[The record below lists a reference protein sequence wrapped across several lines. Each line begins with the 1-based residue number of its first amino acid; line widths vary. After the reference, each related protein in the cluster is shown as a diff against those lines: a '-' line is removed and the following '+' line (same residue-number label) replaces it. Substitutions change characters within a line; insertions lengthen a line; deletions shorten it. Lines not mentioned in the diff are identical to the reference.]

1 MAALGGRAAAALL
14 RRAPGTGAAPG
25 VVPGAAPGAA
35 PGAGPRRHRHKEKW
49 AATAPRIPS
58 TRLALHHFDTSYSLH
73 LGALWPSV
81 RAGLLCE
88 QKYGALLNNFA
99 AADHVPE
106 ELELLNAT
114 DFISEALQKVQQWQR
129 GAAVGEVATECQEG
143 PGEGRTGMQA
153 EMVAQ
158 AEMSPPLCM
167 SISSK
172 IKCYTFPRGDI
183 TRFRPA
189 RPDGLGLLDYY
200 LMDAASLLPVLALN
214 VQPDDFVLDLCAAPG
229 GKTLALLQ
237 TGFCGHLAANDVSV
251 SRTKRLYQILQS
263 YVPKE
268 VRDTVSVT
276 SYDGRD
282 WDQVKGG
289 TFHKVLVDVPCTTDR
304 HSAMEEDNNIFHK
317 RRTKERQMLPMLQL
331 QLLMAG
337 ILAARPGG
345 AVVYSTCSL
354 SPLQN
359 ECVVERALDVAR
371 AHFNISLHLEDLSHF
386 RTLFQDTFSFFS
398 ECRLGE
404 LVLPHL
410 TANFGPM
417 YFCKLRRE

>member
-1 MAALGGRAAAALL
+1 
-14 RRAPGTGAAPG
+14 
-25 VVPGAAPGAA
+25 
-35 PGAGPRRHRHKEKW
+35 
-49 AATAPRIPS
+49 AATAPRIPP
-58 TRLALHHFDTSYSLH
+58 TRLALHHFDVNYSLQ
-73 LGALWPSV
+73 LKDLWPSV

-88 QKYGALLNNFA
+88 QKYGALLNNFSA
-99 AADHVPE
+99 VGHVTQ
-106 ELELLNAT
+106 ELELLNAA
-114 DFISEALQKVQQWQR
+114 DFVSEAPKKAQR
-129 GAAVGEVATECQEG
+129 CAAAEEVGGEESRS
-143 PGEGRTGMQA
+143 GEGRAVMQA
-153 EMVAQ
+153 ET
-158 AEMSPPLCM
+158 SPPLRA
-167 SISSK
+167 SISPN

-189 RPDGLGLLDYY
+189 RPDALGLLDYY

-229 GKTLALLQ
+229 SKTLALLQ
-237 TGFCGHLAANDVSV
+237 TGVCGHLAANDVSI
-251 SRTKRLYQILQS
+251 SRTKRLYQILHS

-268 VRDTVSVT
+268 IRDIVSVT

-282 WDQVKGG
+282 WGQLEGG

-304 HSAMEEDNNIFHK
+304 HSVMEQDNNIFHK

-337 ILAARPGG
+337 ILATKPGG
-345 AVVYSTCSL
+345 EVVYSTCSL

-359 ECVVERALDVAR
+359 ECVIERAADIAETQ
-371 AHFNISLHLEDLSHF
+371 FNISIHVEDLSHF

-398 ECRLGE
+398 DCRLGE

-417 YFCKLRRE
+417 YFCKLRRM

>member
-1 MAALGGRAAAALL
+1 MAALGGRGRAGAALL
-14 RRAPGTGAAPG
+14 RRGPPPGL
-25 VVPGAAPGAA
+25 VP
-35 PGAGPRRHRHKEKW
+35 GPRRYRYKEKW
-49 AATAPRIPS
+49 AATAPRIPP
-58 TRLALHHFDTSYSLH
+58 TRLALHHFDTNYSLQ
-73 LGALWPSV
+73 LRDLWPSV
-81 RAGLLCE
+81 RASLLCE
-88 QKYGALLNNFA
+88 QKYGALLNNFSSVNHIA
-99 AADHVPE
+99 Q

-114 DFISEALQKVQQWQR
+114 DFVSEASKKTQGSQR
-129 GAAVGEVATECQEG
+129 GAAVEEAGRGECRSQDG
-143 PGEGRTGMQA
+143 SGEGRTVMQA
-153 EMVAQ
+153 ETMAQ
-158 AEMSPPLCM
+158 AEVSPPLRA
-167 SISSK
+167 SISPN

-189 RPDGLGLLDYY
+189 RPDILGLLDCY

-237 TGFCGHLAANDVSV
+237 TGICGYLAANDISV
-251 SRTKRLYQILQS
+251 SRTKRLHQILHS

-268 VRDTVSVT
+268 IRETVRVT

-282 WDQVKGG
+282 WGELKGG

-304 HSAMEEDNNIFHK
+304 HSVMEEENNIFHK

-337 ILAARPGG
+337 ILATKPGG
-345 AVVYSTCSL
+345 EVVYSTCSL

-359 ECVVERALDVAR
+359 ECVIERAVDIAETQFDIRIHV
-371 AHFNISLHLEDLSHF
+371 EDLSHF

-398 ECRLGE
+398 DCRLGE

-417 YFCKLRRE
+417 YFCKLRRT

>member
-1 MAALGGRAAAALL
+1 
-14 RRAPGTGAAPG
+14 
-25 VVPGAAPGAA
+25 
-35 PGAGPRRHRHKEKW
+35 RHRHKEKW

-58 TRLALHHFDTSYSLH
+58 TRLALHHFDTNYSLH

-114 DFISEALQKVQQWQR
+114 DFVSEASQKAQQWQQ
-129 GAAVGEVATECQEG
+129 GAAAGEAARGSQEG
-143 PGEGRTGMQA
+143 SEA
-153 EMVAQ
+153 
-158 AEMSPPLCM
+158 SPLLSA

-183 TRFRPA
+183 MRFRPA
-189 RPDGLGLLDYY
+189 RLDALGLLDYY

-251 SRTKRLYQILQS
+251 SRTKRLYQILHS
-263 YVPKE
+263 YVPRE

-331 QLLMAG
+331 ELLMAG
-337 ILAARPGG
+337 ILAAKPGG
-345 AVVYSTCSL
+345 EVVYSTCSL

-359 ECVVERALDVAR
+359 ECVVERALEVAE
-371 AHFNISLHLEDLSHF
+371 AQFNISVHVEDLSHF

-398 ECRLGE
+398 DCRLGE

-417 YFCKLRRE
+417 YFCKLRRM

>member
-1 MAALGGRAAAALL
+1 LLL
-14 RRAPGTGAAPG
+14 RRGRPGPG
-25 VVPGAAPGAA
+25 Q
-35 PGAGPRRHRHKEKW
+35 GPRRHRHKEKW
-49 AATAPRIPS
+49 ATTAPRIPA
-58 TRLALHHFDTSYSLH
+58 TRLALHHFDMNYSLH
-73 LGALWPSV
+73 LKELWPSV
-81 RAGLLCE
+81 RVGLLCE
-88 QKYGALLNNFA
+88 QKYGALLNNFSCV
-99 AADHVPE
+99 DHVTE

-114 DFISEALQKVQQWQR
+114 DFVSEASQKAQQLQCGADAKEAGR
-129 GAAVGEVATECQEG
+129 GESVSQEES
-143 PGEGRTGMQA
+143 GEGRTVMHA
-153 EMVAQ
+153 ESMMH
-158 AEMSPPLCM
+158 AETSPQLHA
-167 SISSK
+167 SISSN

-189 RPDGLGLLDYY
+189 RPDTLGLLDYY

-237 TGFCGHLAANDVSV
+237 TGVCGHLAANDISL
-251 SRTKRLYQILQS
+251 SRTKRLYQILHS

-268 VRDTVSVT
+268 MRETVSVT
-276 SYDGRD
+276 SCDGRD
-282 WDQVKGG
+282 WEHVEGG

-304 HSAMEEDNNIFHK
+304 HSVMEQDNNIFHK

-337 ILAARPGG
+337 ILATKPRGE
-345 AVVYSTCSL
+345 VVYSTCSL

-359 ECVVERALDVAR
+359 EYVIERAIEIAETE
-371 AHFNISLHLEDLSHF
+371 FNISIHVEDLSHF
-386 RTLFQDTFSFFS
+386 RMLFQDTFSFFS
-398 ECRLGE
+398 DCRLGE

-417 YFCKLRRE
+417 YFCKLRR

>member
-1 MAALGGRAAAALL
+1 
-14 RRAPGTGAAPG
+14 
-25 VVPGAAPGAA
+25 
-35 PGAGPRRHRHKEKW
+35 RHRHKEKW
-49 AATAPRIPS
+49 AATASRIPC
-58 TRLALHHFDTSYSLH
+58 TRLALHHFDSSYSLH

-81 RAGLLCE
+81 RAALLCE
-88 QKYGALLNNFA
+88 QKYGALLNSFA
-99 AADHVPE
+99 AADHVPQ
-106 ELELLNAT
+106 ELELLNAA
-114 DFISEALQKVQQWQR
+114 DFISEAQQWQQ
-129 GAAVGEVATECQEG
+129 GAAVGEARACQEG
-143 PGEGRTGMQA
+143 SDEGRTLMQA
-153 EMVAQ
+153 GMVTQ
-158 AEMSPPLCM
+158 AEMSPPLCT

-189 RPDGLGLLDYY
+189 RPDALGLLDYY
-200 LMDAASLLPVLALN
+200 LLDAASLLPVLALN

-237 TGFCGHLAANDVSV
+237 TGFCGHLAANDISI
-251 SRTKRLYQILQS
+251 SRTKRLYQILHS

-282 WDQVKGG
+282 WDQVEGG

-359 ECVVERALDVAR
+359 ECVVERALDVAE
-371 AHFNISLHLEDLSHF
+371 AQFNIRIHVEDLGHF
-386 RTLFQDTFSFFS
+386 RRLFQDTFSFFS
-398 ECRLGE
+398 GCRLGE

-417 YFCKLRRE
+417 YFCKLRRL

>member
-1 MAALGGRAAAALL
+1 
-14 RRAPGTGAAPG
+14 
-25 VVPGAAPGAA
+25 
-35 PGAGPRRHRHKEKW
+35 RHRHKEKW
-49 AATAPRIPS
+49 ATTAPRIPA
-58 TRLALHHFDTSYSLH
+58 TRLALHHFDMNYSLQ
-73 LGALWPSV
+73 LKELWPSV

-88 QKYGALLNNFA
+88 QKYGALLNNFSCV
-99 AADHVPE
+99 DHVAR
-106 ELELLNAT
+106 ELELLSAS
-114 DFISEALQKVQQWQR
+114 DFVSEASQKVQRAQG
-129 GAAVGEVATECQEG
+129 GAASKEAGTGGSVSR
-143 PGEGRTGMQA
+143 EGRMLMHTEAVMDA
-153 EMVAQ
+153 ET
-158 AEMSPPLCM
+158 SPQLRA
-167 SISSK
+167 SISSN

-189 RPDGLGLLDYY
+189 RPDTLGLLDYY

-237 TGFCGHLAANDVSV
+237 TGICGHLAANDVSV
-251 SRTKRLYQILQS
+251 SRTKRLCQILNS
-263 YVPKE
+263 YVPRE
-268 VRDTVSVT
+268 IRETVSVT
-276 SYDGRD
+276 SCDGRD
-282 WDQVKGG
+282 WEQVEGG

-304 HSAMEEDNNIFHK
+304 HSVMEQDNNIFHK

-337 ILAARPGG
+337 ILATKPGG
-345 AVVYSTCSL
+345 DVVYSTCSL

-359 ECVVERALDVAR
+359 EYVIERAIDIAETE
-371 AHFNISLHLEDLSHF
+371 FNIRIHVEDLSYF

-398 ECRLGE
+398 DCRLGE

-417 YFCKLRRE
+417 YFCKLRRM

>member
-1 MAALGGRAAAALL
+1 
-14 RRAPGTGAAPG
+14 
-25 VVPGAAPGAA
+25 
-35 PGAGPRRHRHKEKW
+35 

-114 DFISEALQKVQQWQR
+114 DFISEALQKVQQCQQ
-129 GAAVGEVATECQEG
+129 GAAVREAATGCQEG
-143 PGEGRTGMQA
+143 SGEGRTGMQA
-153 EMVAQ
+153 EMVTQ
-158 AEMSPPLCM
+158 AEMSPPCT

-200 LMDAASLLPVLALN
+200 LMDAASLLPVLALD

-237 TGFCGHLAANDVSV
+237 TGFCGHLAANDISV

-268 VRDTVSVT
+268 VRDIVSVT

-289 TFHKVLVDVPCTTDR
+289 TFHKGAEVGPLLLQVLVDVPCTTDR
-304 HSAMEEDNNIFHK
+304 HSAMEEDNNIFHR

-331 QLLMAG
+331 QLLM
-337 ILAARPGG
+337 
-345 AVVYSTCSL
+345 
-354 SPLQN
+354 
-359 ECVVERALDVAR
+359 
-371 AHFNISLHLEDLSHF
+371 
-386 RTLFQDTFSFFS
+386 
-398 ECRLGE
+398 
-404 LVLPHL
+404 
-410 TANFGPM
+410 
-417 YFCKLRRE
+417 

>member
-14 RRAPGTGAAPG
+14 RRAAA
-25 VVPGAAPGAA
+25 AIL
-35 PGAGPRRHRHKEKW
+35 GAGPRRHRHKEKW
-49 AATAPRIPS
+49 ATTAPRIPS

-99 AADHVPE
+99 AADHVPQQ
-106 ELELLNAT
+106 LELLNAT
-114 DFISEALQKVQQWQR
+114 DFICEAHQKAQQWQR
-129 GAAVGEVATECQEG
+129 GAEARGCQEG
-143 PGEGRTGMQA
+143 SGEGRTVMQA
-153 EMVAQ
+153 EMMAQ
-158 AEMSPPLCM
+158 AEVSPPLCA

-189 RPDGLGLLDYY
+189 RPDSLGLLDYY

-214 VQPDDFVLDLCAAPG
+214 VQPGDFVLDLCAAPG

-237 TGFCGHLAANDVSV
+237 TGFCGYLAANDISI
-251 SRTKRLYQILQS
+251 SRTKRLHDILHS

-268 VRDTVSVT
+268 VRDIVSVT
-276 SYDGRD
+276 SCDGRD

-304 HSAMEEDNNIFHK
+304 HSAMEEHNNIFHK

-331 QLLMAG
+331 ELLMAG
-337 ILAARPGG
+337 ILAAKPG
-345 AVVYSTCSL
+345 AELVYSTCSL

-359 ECVVERALDVAR
+359 ECVVERALDVAE
-371 AHFNISLHLEDLSHF
+371 AQFNIRIHVEDLSHF
-386 RTLFQDTFSFFS
+386 RTLFQDTFSFFTG
-398 ECRLGE
+398 CRLGE

-417 YFCKLRRE
+417 YFCKLRRM

>member
-1 MAALGGRAAAALL
+1 
-14 RRAPGTGAAPG
+14 
-25 VVPGAAPGAA
+25 
-35 PGAGPRRHRHKEKW
+35 
-49 AATAPRIPS
+49 AATAPRIPP
-58 TRLALHHFDTSYSLH
+58 TRLALHHFDGSYSLQ
-73 LGALWPSV
+73 LKGLWPSV

-88 QKYGALLNNFA
+88 QKYGALLNNFSPVS
-99 AADHVPE
+99 HVTQ

-114 DFISEALQKVQQWQR
+114 DFVSEAPQKAQQSQR
-129 GAAVGEVATECQEG
+129 EAMT
-143 PGEGRTGMQA
+143 QA
-153 EMVAQ
+153 EK
-158 AEMSPPLCM
+158 SPPLRP
-167 SISSK
+167 SISSN

-189 RPDGLGLLDYY
+189 RPDALGLLDYY

-237 TGFCGHLAANDVSV
+237 TGVCGYLAANDISI
-251 SRTKRLYQILQS
+251 SRTKRLYQILHS
-263 YVPKE
+263 YIPKE
-268 VRDTVSVT
+268 IRETVSVT
-276 SYDGRD
+276 SCDGRD
-282 WDQVKGG
+282 WGQLQGS

-304 HSAMEEDNNIFHK
+304 HSVMEDENNIFHR

-337 ILAARPGG
+337 ILATKPGG
-345 AVVYSTCSL
+345 EVVYSTCSL

-359 ECVVERALDVAR
+359 EYVVERAAEI
-371 AHFNISLHLEDLSHF
+371 AESQFNIGIHVEDLSHF
-386 RTLFQDTFSFFS
+386 RMLFQDTFSFFLD
-398 ECRLGE
+398 CRLGE

-417 YFCKLRRE
+417 YFCKLRRM

>member
-1 MAALGGRAAAALL
+1 MATAMAAVGMLLL
-14 RRAPGTGAAPG
+14 RRGRPPPPGLGP
-25 VVPGAAPGAA
+25 
-35 PGAGPRRHRHKEKW
+35 GPRRYRYKEKW
-49 AATAPRIPS
+49 AATAPRIPP
-58 TRLALHHFDTSYSLH
+58 TRLALHHFDVNYSLQ
-73 LGALWPSV
+73 LKDQWPSV

-88 QKYGALLNNFA
+88 QKYGALLNSFSA
-99 AADHVPE
+99 VHHVAQ

-114 DFISEALQKVQQWQR
+114 DFVSEGPKKAQPWQR
-129 GAAVGEVATECQEG
+129 GAAAEEA
-143 PGEGRTGMQA
+143 GR
-153 EMVAQ
+153 E
-158 AEMSPPLCM
+158 ESMSPPLLA
-167 SISSK
+167 SITSN

-189 RPDGLGLLDYY
+189 RPDTLGLLDYY

-237 TGFCGHLAANDVSV
+237 TGLCGHLAANDISI
-251 SRTKRLYQILQS
+251 SRTKRLYQILHS
-263 YVPKE
+263 YIPGE
-268 VRDTVSVT
+268 VRETVSVT
-276 SYDGRD
+276 SCDGRD
-282 WDQVKGG
+282 WGQLEGG

-304 HSAMEEDNNIFHK
+304 HSVMEQDNNIFHK

-337 ILAARPGG
+337 ILATKPGG
-345 AVVYSTCSL
+345 EVVYSTCSI

-359 ECVVERALDVAR
+359 EYVIERAVEVAEAQYDIR
-371 AHFNISLHLEDLSHF
+371 IHVEDLSHF

-398 ECRLGE
+398 DCRLGE

-417 YFCKLRRE
+417 YFCKLRRM